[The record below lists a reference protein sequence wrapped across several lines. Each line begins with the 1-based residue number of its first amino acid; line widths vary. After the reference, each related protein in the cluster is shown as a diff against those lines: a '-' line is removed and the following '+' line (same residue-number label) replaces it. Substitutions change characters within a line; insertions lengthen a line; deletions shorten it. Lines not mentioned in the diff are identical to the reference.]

1 MIQIFADFEA
11 TDKNPYTGEI
21 IAGYFESVGGKSY
34 EFFSQVKKWNDEAE
48 KIHKITEFE
57 AMMYLDKK
65 TAYNNLL
72 KWLPKEFEL
81 ICYANYNSQLGYML
95 YDVVIL
101 QLNLMDHLNLNRM
114 EYLPIKIKGKSV
126 HSMAK
131 EAHRRGLI
139 DLISNGAAFD
149 LGVLTDAKKYQGSNR
164 VSYRQITV
172 HYSLFGEFYD
182 AHDAKADVKA
192 MIRIYKLLDDL
203 LITGKSNRH
212 INQLELI

>member
-1 MIQIFADFEA
+1 
-11 TDKNPYTGEI
+11 
-21 IAGYFESVGGKSY
+21 
-34 EFFSQVKKWNDEAE
+34 
-48 KIHKITEFE
+48 
-57 AMMYLDKK
+57 
-65 TAYNNLL
+65 
-72 KWLPKEFEL
+72 
-81 ICYANYNSQLGYML
+81 ML

-212 INQLELI
+212 ITQLELI